1 MRPKASSSPTARCTA
16 SPPASGPRTSRR
28 RTAWPAPSRP
38 ALSGSTRTT
47 STIPQRRSAAT
58 SSRGSGETWDARRW
72 TTIRSSRPCGL
83 DYECGVRNAECGI
96 EGPRS
101 VNEAYICAALRTPV
115 GKHGGA
121 LAGVR
126 ADDLAAI
133 PIKAVVERSGVDPLV
148 IDDVILGCT
157 NQAGEDNRNVA
168 RMALLLAGLP
178 VEVPGQTVSRL
189 CGSGVQAVAS
199 AAQAIKADEG
209 AVFIAGGVENMTRAP
224 YVTLKTGEAWSRRA
238 PETADTTVGWRF
250 TNPRLKQDWTIS
262 LGETAEVVAQRYKIT
277 RAEQDAFAVE
287 SQRPAD
293 AALKACVFTDGLV
306 WFPPPDGTT
315 FAKDEYPRAGTTLE
329 SVAKLK
335 PAFRSDGT
343 VTAASS
349 SGINDGA
356 AALLIMGRSKAVE
369 GGGGRWQP
377 LARVVATAVAGV
389 DPSCMGLGPIPATQK
404 VLKRAGLSIE
414 QIDLI
419 ELNEAFA
426 AQAIACVR
434 ELRLDPAKVN
444 IYGGAIALG
453 HPLGAT
459 GARLLTTL
467 VHALRRTQSRYG
479 LCAMCIGVGQ
489 GIAMI
494 VERA

>member
-1 MRPKASSSPTARCTA
+1 VK
-16 SPPASGPRTSRR
+16 
-28 RTAWPAPSRP
+28 
-38 ALSGSTRTT
+38 
-47 STIPQRRSAAT
+47 
-58 SSRGSGETWDARRW
+58 
-72 TTIRSSRPCGL
+72 
-83 DYECGVRNAECGI
+83 
-96 EGPRS
+96 
-101 VNEAYICAALRTPV
+101 EAFICAALRTPV

-121 LAGVR
+121 LAGLR

-133 PIKAVVERSGVDPLV
+133 PIKAVVERTGIDPLA

-178 VEVPGQTVSRL
+178 VDVPGQTVNRL
-189 CGSGVQAVAS
+189 CGSGLQAAAS
-199 AAQAIKADEG
+199 AAQAIKAGEG
-209 AVFIAGGVENMTRAP
+209 EVFIAGGVENMTRAP
-224 YVTLKTGEAWSRRA
+224 YVMLKSGEPWSRKA

-250 TNPRLKQDWTIS
+250 TNPRLKREWTIS
-262 LGETAEVVAQRYKIT
+262 LGETAEVVADRYKIG

-287 SQRPAD
+287 SQRRAA
-293 AALKACVFTDGLV
+293 AALHACVFTDEVVPVPL
-306 WFPPPDGTT
+306 PDGAT
-315 FAKDEYPRAGTTLE
+315 FARDEYPRAGTTLDG
-329 SVAKLK
+329 VAKLK
-335 PAFRSDGT
+335 PAFRKDGT
-343 VTAASS
+343 VTAASA

-356 AALLIMGRSKAVE
+356 AALLVTSEQTK
-369 GGGGRWQP
+369 P
-377 LARVVATAVAGV
+377 LARIVATAVAGV
-389 DPSCMGLGPIPATQK
+389 DPSCMGLGPIPATRK
-404 VLKRAGLSIE
+404 VLKRAGLKID

-426 AQAIACVR
+426 AQAIACMR
-434 ELRLDPAKVN
+434 ELKLDPAKVN

-467 VHALRRTQSRYG
+467 AHALRRTNGRYG
-479 LCAMCIGVGQ
+479 LVTMCIGVGQ

>member
-1 MRPKASSSPTARCTA
+1 M
-16 SPPASGPRTSRR
+16 TSR
-28 RTAWPAPSRP
+28 
-38 ALSGSTRTT
+38 
-47 STIPQRRSAAT
+47 
-58 SSRGSGETWDARRW
+58 
-72 TTIRSSRPCGL
+72 
-83 DYECGVRNAECGI
+83 
-96 EGPRS
+96 
-101 VNEAYICAALRTPV
+101 EAYICAALRTPV
-115 GKHGGA
+115 GKHGGS
-121 LAGVR
+121 LASVR

-133 PIKAVVERSGVDPLV
+133 PIKSVVDRSGIDPSS

-178 VEVPGQTVSRL
+178 IEVPGQTVNRL
-189 CGSGVQAVAS
+189 CGSGLQAAAS
-199 AAQAIKADEG
+199 AAQAIKAGEG
-209 AVFIAGGVENMTRAP
+209 EVFIAGGVENMTRAP
-224 YVTLKTGEAWSRRA
+224 YVMLKSGEAWSRKA

-250 TNPRLKQDWTIS
+250 TNPRMKKEWTIS
-262 LGETAEVVAQRYKIT
+262 LGETAEVVAERYKIP

-287 SQRPAD
+287 SQRRAE
-293 AALKACVFTDGLV
+293 AALKACVFTDELV
-306 WFPPPDGTT
+306 PVPLPDGTT
-315 FAKDEYPRAGTTLE
+315 FAKDEYPRAGVTLE

-335 PAFRSDGT
+335 PAFRQHGT

-356 AALLIMGRSKAVE
+356 AALLVTGEV
-369 GGGGRWQP
+369 GGGRGRLTP
-377 LARVVATAVAGV
+377 LARIVATAVAGV

-404 VLKRAGLSIE
+404 LLKRAGMKIE

-426 AQAIACVR
+426 AQALACIR
-434 ELRLDPAKVN
+434 ELRLDPARVN

-459 GARLLTTL
+459 GARILTTL
-467 VHALRRTQSRYG
+467 VHALRRTNSRYG
-479 LCAMCIGVGQ
+479 LATMCIGVGQ
-489 GIAMI
+489 GIAML